1 MRLYRVLIL
10 LLMKSYGGGSLFSI
24 MRHDVLE
31 TTEQLSQERRYPVL
45 KIDHPSQ
52 KFTLF
57 KKQVLKIKKEEIII
71 FNKKMEKETE
81 IQDLFAEAIR
91 LSRFSKSKVKV
102 NFWNVY
108 RKLEKLM
115 ASSPEIL
122 NSDQIR
128 ELNAAKKKFL

>member
-1 MRLYRVLIL
+1 
-10 LLMKSYGGGSLFSI
+10 MKSYGGGSFFSI
-24 MRHDVLE
+24 SRQDVLE
-31 TTEQLSQERRYPVL
+31 TTEQLSQERRYPLL
-45 KIDHPSQ
+45 KIDRLTQ

-57 KKQVLKIKKEEIII
+57 KIPILKKQKSQKII
-71 FNKKMEKETE
+71 FNQKMAKEAE
-81 IQDLFAEAIR
+81 IQRLFEEAIR

-102 NFWNVY
+102 NFWNVF
-108 RKLEKLM
+108 RKLEKLL